1 MATAIA
7 ANLGAICWHGPH
19 QVAAK
24 STTTSC
30 FCGVLASSLSNSAFE
45 CTECTEP
52 LLAFERERLPPLAA
66 ALAAGL
72 AAAGGGDGAASAGAA
87 RALGGLPGNRSRRS
101 TRSHDCVR
109 PVEAAGE
116 APPRSVSTWALRCT
130 SCGPDIRSASALRT
144 HRRAATTRR
153 AMSSADRVL
162 GMACSSH
169 VWLRQCRMLLAPC
182 ACTGMPWSDM
192 HGKTLRRER
201 EHARAPHTLRDNLM
215 KHAAIV
221 LLLAATAEAL
231 MLGTPA
237 SAVSRRCRLV
247 SASTA
252 PLLNALAETGPVGV
266 DASEEQQTSIESL
279 ASALDGTGED
289 AAQARVPLK
298 GTYDLMYSMAKGGS
312 NGKVDSHW
320 QPSHWQ
326 PSHWQP

>member
-153 AMSSADRVL
+153 AIVSRSRAWD
-162 GMACSSH
+162 GMQLALCNPH
-169 VWLRQCRMLLAPC
+169 CTCRMMLAP
-182 ACTGMPWSDM
+182 WSYI
-192 HGKTLRRER
+192 T
-201 EHARAPHTLRDNLM
+201 
-215 KHAAIV
+215 
-221 LLLAATAEAL
+221 
-231 MLGTPA
+231 
-237 SAVSRRCRLV
+237 
-247 SASTA
+247 
-252 PLLNALAETGPVGV
+252 
-266 DASEEQQTSIESL
+266 
-279 ASALDGTGED
+279 
-289 AAQARVPLK
+289 
-298 GTYDLMYSMAKGGS
+298 
-312 NGKVDSHW
+312 
-320 QPSHWQ
+320 
-326 PSHWQP
+326 

>member
-169 VWLRQCRMLLAPC
+169 FTNTC
-182 ACTGMPWSDM
+182 
-192 HGKTLRRER
+192 
-201 EHARAPHTLRDNLM
+201 
-215 KHAAIV
+215 
-221 LLLAATAEAL
+221 
-231 MLGTPA
+231 
-237 SAVSRRCRLV
+237 
-247 SASTA
+247 
-252 PLLNALAETGPVGV
+252 
-266 DASEEQQTSIESL
+266 
-279 ASALDGTGED
+279 
-289 AAQARVPLK
+289 
-298 GTYDLMYSMAKGGS
+298 
-312 NGKVDSHW
+312 SHV
-320 QPSHWQ
+320 
-326 PSHWQP
+326 

>member
-1 MATAIA
+1 MVIYNIDARE
-7 ANLGAICWHGPH
+7 
-19 QVAAK
+19 
-24 STTTSC
+24 
-30 FCGVLASSLSNSAFE
+30 SS
-45 CTECTEP
+45 P
-52 LLAFERERLPPLAA
+52 
-66 ALAAGL
+66 
-72 AAAGGGDGAASAGAA
+72 AGAK
-87 RALGGLPGNRSRRS
+87 R
-101 TRSHDCVR
+101 
-109 PVEAAGE
+109 
-116 APPRSVSTWALRCT
+116 
-130 SCGPDIRSASALRT
+130 
-144 HRRAATTRR
+144 
-153 AMSSADRVL
+153 
-162 GMACSSH
+162 
-169 VWLRQCRMLLAPC
+169 
-182 ACTGMPWSDM
+182 
-192 HGKTLRRER
+192 K
-201 EHARAPHTLRDNLM
+201 HAHPTLRDNLM

-326 PSHWQP
+326 PSHWQPSHWQPSHWQPSHWQPSHWQPQP

>member
-1 MATAIA
+1 M
-7 ANLGAICWHGPH
+7 
-19 QVAAK
+19 
-24 STTTSC
+24 
-30 FCGVLASSLSNSAFE
+30 
-45 CTECTEP
+45 
-52 LLAFERERLPPLAA
+52 
-66 ALAAGL
+66 
-72 AAAGGGDGAASAGAA
+72 
-87 RALGGLPGNRSRRS
+87 
-101 TRSHDCVR
+101 
-109 PVEAAGE
+109 
-116 APPRSVSTWALRCT
+116 
-130 SCGPDIRSASALRT
+130 
-144 HRRAATTRR
+144 
-153 AMSSADRVL
+153 M
-162 GMACSSH
+162 
-169 VWLRQCRMLLAPC
+169 LAPVH
-182 ACTGMPWSDM
+182 AHARGHIFICTG
-192 HGKTLRRER
+192 KLRRER
-201 EHARAPHTLRDNLM
+201 EARAPTLRDNLM

-326 PSHWQP
+326 PSHWQPSHWQPSHWQP